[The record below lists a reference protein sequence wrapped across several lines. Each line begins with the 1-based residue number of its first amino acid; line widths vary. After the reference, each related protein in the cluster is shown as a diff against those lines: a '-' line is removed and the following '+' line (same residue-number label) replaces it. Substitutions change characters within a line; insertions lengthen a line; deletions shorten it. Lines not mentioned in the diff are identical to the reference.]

1 MEGIILFL
9 EKGVGGGSGDVPLNQ
24 VVTSW
29 ELILEESLSK
39 EEGSKFDGKSPPVF
53 PMFLLGGGV

>member
-1 MEGIILFL
+1 MEGRILFL
-9 EKGVGGGSGDVPLNQ
+9 AKGVGGGSGDVPLNQ

-29 ELILEESLSK
+29 ELILE
-39 EEGSKFDGKSPPVF
+39 GSKFDGKSLPVF